1 MRTDLNDI
9 TAEGLMVNMAYT
21 CAFASERMILEVE
34 RILKGRGEGLKHE
47 KKQAFTRLAETLR
60 AAKRYYDFIFDE
72 DLIKAVEGS
81 GEVTDYDRAHA
92 DGNEIARLLLLYSD
106 RCGYNQA
113 NYEELFRVLRGMEG
127 GLGLITEEVLKN
139 FYMKK

>member
-1 MRTDLNDI
+1 M
-9 TAEGLMVNMAYT
+9 NMAYT

-47 KKQAFTRLAETLR
+47 KKQAS
-60 AAKRYYDFIFDE
+60 KRYYDFIFDD

-106 RCGYNQA
+106 RCGYSQK
-113 NYEELFRVLRGMEG
+113 NYEEIFRVLRNMPD
-127 GLGLITEEVLKN
+127 GLGKITEDVLKD

>member
-1 MRTDLNDI
+1 MNDI

-60 AAKRYYDFIFDE
+60 AAKRYYDFIFDD